1 MSLLINV
8 IHTILSLYS
17 LAIIAQSFLSMLMD
31 PRHPVA
37 VFMRRITEP
46 VLAPIRRVVRPVR
59 VGGGYLDLSPMVALL
74 LLWVVER
81 ILISI
86 LLGLT

>member
-8 IHTILSLYS
+8 IHTLLSLYS

-31 PRHPVA
+31 PRHPA
-37 VFMRRITEP
+37 VVFVRRITEP
-46 VLAPIRRVVRPVR
+46 VLAPIRRLVPPVH

-81 ILISI
+81 ILIVI

>member
-8 IHTILSLYS
+8 IHTIFSLYS

-31 PRHPVA
+31 PRHPAVA
-37 VFMRRITEP
+37 FVRKITEP
-46 VLAPIRRVVRPVR
+46 VLAPLRRLVPPVR

-81 ILISI
+81 ILIVI